1 MDYNCQLIHKGMTHE
16 ENRIEV
22 ERGVG
27 WISMKCTLPAY
38 HFNSN
43 TDFRAYGK
51 IDLDMEKTKEGSIFK
66 KMKMYEI
73 FMLQGVSLKGN

>member
-43 TDFRAYGK
+43 TDIRAYGK
-51 IDLDMEKTKEGSIFK
+51 IDLDMERTKEGKNIF
-66 KMKMYEI
+66 
-73 FMLQGVSLKGN
+73 LKR